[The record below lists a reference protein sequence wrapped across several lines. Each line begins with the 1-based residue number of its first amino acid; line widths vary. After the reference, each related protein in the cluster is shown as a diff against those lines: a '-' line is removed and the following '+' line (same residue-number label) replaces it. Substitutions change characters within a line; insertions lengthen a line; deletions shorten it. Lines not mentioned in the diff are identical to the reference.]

1 MSDYDRDMEDLDD
14 SGRGRGRGGGRFGP
28 RRNKFCNFCL
38 DKVKEVPY
46 KDGDLLRRYLTDRG
60 KIRPRLYRPRGERN
74 AAYNRLTLTTA
85 GSISSITPC
94 IPAGAVMLELV
105 ITPNQPVAVV
115 GGHSISTHD
124 FQRRVVF
131 ERWRQGSFLANM
143 VNQFGQY
150 GQQMLTGQG
159 SPYAQLYQQ
168 LSQPALMGQQ
178 VLDQMTNDL
187 LIKQY
192 ADANNI
198 KADDADIQKRV
209 EEFFGYQSVPTTP
222 TATITPSIT
231 PTLLVS
237 PTPT

>member
-1 MSDYDRDMEDLDD
+1 MAKS
-14 SGRGRGRGGGRFGP
+14 
-28 RRNKFCNFCL
+28 RNKTTAIPAP
-38 DKVKEVPY
+38 VKRTA
-46 KDGDLLRRYLTDRG
+46 DTRRYRS
-60 KIRPRLYRPRGERN
+60 RAERN
-74 AAYNRLTLTTA
+74 AAYNRLTLITA
-85 GSISSITPC
+85 GIIGG
-94 IPAGAVMLELV
+94 IILLILAGALLLELV

-115 GGHSISTHD
+115 GGQSISTHD

-159 SPYAQLYQQ
+159 SPYANLYQQ

-198 KADDADIQKRV
+198 KANDTDIQKRV
-209 EEFFGYQSVPTTP
+209 DEFFGYQAVPTTP

-231 PTLLVS
+231 PT
-237 PTPT
+237 P